1 MLKESSGIDIM
12 GDKMANFRRDVKIIW
27 KNQME
32 ILEMKII
39 LEIIH

>member
-1 MLKESSGIDIM
+1 
-12 GDKMANFRRDVKIIW
+12 MANFRRDVKIIR
-27 KNQME
+27 KNQVE

>member
-1 MLKESSGIDIM
+1 M
-12 GDKMANFRRDVKIIW
+12 GDKMANFRRDVKIIR
-27 KNQME
+27 KNQVE